1 MPAPVS
7 KLNEAEQHELLA
19 DLNYL
24 NLDEIKAFCNK
35 QGVPYAIWIET
46 NERGRLKT
54 RDEDR
59 KGVILDRVRQYL
71 KTGTIPVATCF
82 PASVVCFDEPPKKI
96 QATDRLCYG
105 QYDPKRNGMVKLL
118 QRLTEGEFR
127 HGALA
132 RILAREF
139 WSKGIAPTY
148 QEFASAWL
156 RAREKH
162 TRPNPEWAFLS
173 DRSGGKQTANWRRL
187 RARKAKRVLSL
198 LNRLGLKGA

>member
-1 MPAPVS
+1 MPS
-7 KLNEAEQHELLA
+7 LISNLSQAEQRELIA

-24 NLDEIKAFCNK
+24 NMGEIKAFCK
-35 QGVPYAIWIET
+35 KHEIPYAISIET
-46 NERGRLKT
+46 RDRGRLKT

-59 KGVILDRVRQYL
+59 KGVVLDRVRQYL
-71 KTGTIPVATCF
+71 NTGTLPPATCF
-82 PASVVCFDEPPKKI
+82 PARVVCVDKPPAKI
-96 QATDRLCYG
+96 KASDRLFYG
-105 QYDPKRNGMVKLL
+105 QYDPRREAMVAVLEKLTKGKL
-118 QRLTEGEFR
+118 K

-156 RAREKH
+156 RVQAEH

-173 DRSGGKQTANWRRL
+173 DRSEGKETANWRHL
-187 RARKAKRVLSL
+187 RTRKAKRVLSL
-198 LNRLGLKGA
+198 LNRLERK

>member
-1 MPAPVS
+1 MPSLLS
-7 KLNEAEQHELLA
+7 KLSQAEQRELLA

-24 NLDEIKAFCNK
+24 NMGEIKTLCK
-35 QGVPYAIWIET
+35 KHGIPYAIWIET
-46 NERGRLKT
+46 RGRGRLKT

-71 KTGTIPVATCF
+71 KTGTIPAATCF
-82 PASVVCFDEPPKKI
+82 PASVVCLDELPTKI
-96 QATDRLCYG
+96 KASDRLFYG
-105 QYDPKRNGMVKLL
+105 QYDPKRDGMIPLLKKL
-118 QRLTEGEFR
+118 TGGKFR

-156 RAREKH
+156 RARAEH
-162 TRPNPEWAFLS
+162 TRPNPEWAFLT
-173 DRSGGKQTANWRRL
+173 DRSAGKETANWRQL
-187 RARKAKRVLSL
+187 RTRKAKRVLSL
-198 LNRLGLKGA
+198 LDRLESK